1 VGVVVALQLATVA
14 EGEIEPT
21 QMDVGI
27 PFNVTVGFDFTVIVL
42 VAAVETQP
50 PGLVTTKLIV

>member
-27 PFNVTVGFDFTVIVL
+27 PFNVTVGFDFTVIVRHSPPDL
-42 VAAVETQP
+42 LQP
-50 PGLVTTKLIV
+50 N